1 LEQTKRGFE
10 VKRFFLIFL
19 SLLLLTAVS
28 VSAQKKTEVLL
39 KFSRQEG
46 LMRIV
51 FEAEE
56 PFISKAKVT
65 ASASGIKIEFPEP
78 FSIAPQKNLPF
89 DLETSEKSLAVTP
102 GEKGEI
108 KFFRLS
114 SPARLVFDIR
124 KKELQSEVKEPVI
137 LQKVFVIDAGH
148 GGYDFG
154 ITYGNSNEKDV
165 CLDLAKSLG
174 SVLSKRGKR
183 VFLTRRADQYLGI
196 ADRISLVNQRN
207 PDIFISLHFSVTK
220 NFAIYNPKFEEQ
232 GADEV
237 VDIYSLSSRQKKFV
251 GKSKALADAIEKAIK
266 DEFKIDVLRQEMPV
280 PVLNSVGAPA
290 VLIESPS
297 PRFVVYD
304 QQMKTRLV
312 KAIINGVAAYGQ

>member
-1 LEQTKRGFE
+1 
-10 VKRFFLIFL
+10 
-19 SLLLLTAVS
+19 LLLTAVS

-56 PFISKAKVT
+56 PFITKAKVT
-65 ASASGIKIEFPEP
+65 TSASGIKIEFPGP
-78 FSIAPQKNLPF
+78 FSIIPQKNLPF
-89 DLETSEKSLAVTP
+89 DLETSERSLVVTP
-102 GEKGEI
+102 EEKVEI

-114 SPARLVFDIR
+114 SPARLVFDIQ
-124 KKELQSEVKEPVI
+124 KKELQSDIKEPVI

-154 ITYGNSNEKDV
+154 ITYGNSSEKDI

-174 SVLSKRGKR
+174 SILSKRGKR
-183 VFLTRRADQYLGI
+183 VFLTRRADQYLSI
-196 ADRISLVNQRN
+196 ADRISFVNQRN

-220 NFAIYNPKFEEQ
+220 NFAIYNPKFEDQ
-232 GADEV
+232 GTDEV
-237 VDIYSLSSRQKKFV
+237 VDIYSLSSRQRKFV
-251 GKSKALADAIEKAIK
+251 GKSKALADAIEKVIR
-266 DEFKIDVLRQEMPV
+266 DEFKIDVLRREMPV

-290 VLIESPS
+290 FLIESPS

-312 KAIINGVAAYGQ
+312 KAIINGIAAYGQ

>member
-1 LEQTKRGFE
+1 
-10 VKRFFLIFL
+10 VKRIFLIFL

-39 KFSRQEG
+39 KFSMKEG

-56 PFISKAKVT
+56 PFISKAKVI

-78 FSIAPQKNLPF
+78 FSITPQKNLPF
-89 DLETSEKSLAVTP
+89 DLEASERSLVVTP
-102 GEKGEI
+102 REKGEI

-114 SPARLVFDIR
+114 SPARLVFDIQ
-124 KKELQSEVKEPVI
+124 KKELLSEKKETVI

-154 ITYGNSNEKDV
+154 ITYGNSSEKDI
-165 CLDLAKSLG
+165 CLDLAKTLG
-174 SVLSKRGKR
+174 TVLSKRGKR
-183 VFLTRRADQYLGI
+183 GFLTRRADQYLSI
-196 ADRISLVNQRN
+196 VDRISLVNQKN
-207 PDIFISLHFSVTK
+207 PDIFISLHFSATK
-220 NFAIYNPKFEEQ
+220 NFTIYNPKFEEQ
-232 GADEV
+232 GTDEIA
-237 VDIYSLSSRQKKFV
+237 DIYSLSSRQKRFL
-251 GKSKALADAIEKAIK
+251 GKSKILAESIEKAIK
-266 DEFKIDVLRQEMPV
+266 DEFKIDILRREMPV

-312 KAIINGVAAYGQ
+312 KAIINGIAAYGQ

>member
-1 LEQTKRGFE
+1 
-10 VKRFFLIFL
+10 VKRIFLIFL
-19 SLLLLTAVS
+19 SLSLLTAA
-28 VSAQKKTEVLL
+28 SAYAQRKTEVLL

-65 ASASGIKIEFPEP
+65 SSASRIKIEFPEP

-89 DLETSEKSLAVTP
+89 DLEVSEKSLVVTP
-102 GEKGEI
+102 REKGEI

-114 SPARLVFDIR
+114 SPARLVFDVQ
-124 KKELQSEVKEPVI
+124 KKELQSERQEIVI
-137 LQKVFVIDAGH
+137 LQKVFIFDAGH

-165 CLDLAKSLG
+165 CLDLAKALG
-174 SVLSKRGKR
+174 TALSKRGKK
-183 VFLTRRADQYLGI
+183 VFLTRRADQYLSI
-196 ADRISLVNQRN
+196 ADRISLVNQRS
-207 PDIFISLHFSVTK
+207 PDVFISLHFSATK
-220 NFAIYNPKFEEQ
+220 NFTVYSPKFEEQ
-232 GADEV
+232 GTDEA
-237 VDIYSLSSRQKKFV
+237 VDIYSLSSRQRRFV
-251 GKSKALADAIEKAIK
+251 GKSKALADAVQKAIE
-266 DEFKIDVLRQEMPV
+266 DEFKTDILRREMPV
-280 PVLNSVGAPA
+280 PVLNSAGAPA

-312 KAIINGVAAYGQ
+312 KAIISGIALYGQ

>member
-1 LEQTKRGFE
+1 
-10 VKRFFLIFL
+10 VKRFLLIFL
-19 SLLLLTAVS
+19 SLSLLTAVS
-28 VSAQKKTEVLL
+28 AYAQKKTEVML

-65 ASASGIKIEFPEP
+65 ASASLIKIEFPEP

-89 DLETSEKSLAVTP
+89 DLEVSEKSLVVRP
-102 GEKGEI
+102 REKGEI

-124 KKELQSEVKEPVI
+124 KKELQSERQEIVI

-154 ITYGNSNEKDV
+154 ITYGSSNEKDV
-165 CLDLAKSLG
+165 CLDLAKALG
-174 SVLSKRGKR
+174 AAISKRGKK
-183 VFLTRRADQYLGI
+183 VFLTRRADQYLSI

-207 PDIFISLHFSVTK
+207 PDVFISLHFSATK
-220 NFAIYNPKFEEQ
+220 NFTVYSPKFEEQ
-232 GADEV
+232 GTDEA
-237 VDIYSLSSRQKKFV
+237 VDIYSLSSRQRRFV
-251 GKSKALADAIEKAIK
+251 GKSKALADAVQKAIG
-266 DEFKIDVLRQEMPV
+266 DEFKTDILRREMPV
-280 PVLNSVGAPA
+280 PVLNSAGAPA

-312 KAIINGVAAYGQ
+312 KAIINGIALYGQ

>member
-1 LEQTKRGFE
+1 MKRIL
-10 VKRFFLIFL
+10 LIFL
-19 SLLLLTAVS
+19 SLSLLAAVS
-28 VSAQKKTEVLL
+28 ASAQKKTEVLL
-39 KFSRQEG
+39 KFSMKEG

-56 PFISKAKVT
+56 PFVSKTKVT

-78 FSIAPQKNLPF
+78 FSITPQKNLPF
-89 DLETSEKSLAVTP
+89 DLEVSEKSLVVTP
-102 GEKGEI
+102 REKGEM

-114 SPARLVFDIR
+114 SPARLVFDIQ
-124 KKELQSEVKEPVI
+124 KKELQPEKQQVAI

-154 ITYGNSNEKDV
+154 ITYGNLSEKDI
-165 CLDLAKSLG
+165 CLDLAKALG
-174 SVLSKRGKR
+174 TVLSKRGKR
-183 VFLTRRADQYLGI
+183 VFLTRRADQYLSI
-196 ADRISLVNQRN
+196 ADRISFVNQKN
-207 PDIFISLHFSVTK
+207 PDIFISLHFSAAKT
-220 NFAIYNPKFEEQ
+220 FTIYNPKFGEQ

-237 VDIYSLSSRQKKFV
+237 VDIYSLSSRQKRFLA
-251 GKSKALADAIEKAIK
+251 KSKALADAIEKAVK
-266 DEFKIDVLRQEMPV
+266 DEFKVDILRREMPV

-297 PRFVVYD
+297 PRFVAYD

-312 KAIINGVAAYGQ
+312 KAIISGSTAYGQ

>member
-1 LEQTKRGFE
+1 MKKIL
-10 VKRFFLIFL
+10 LIFL
-19 SLLLLTAVS
+19 SLLLVTAVS
-28 VSAQKKTEVLL
+28 ASAQKKAEVLL

-51 FEAEE
+51 FESEG
-56 PFISKAKVT
+56 PFISKARVT

-78 FSIAPQKNLPF
+78 FSISPPKNLPF
-89 DLETSEKSLAVTP
+89 DLEASEKTLVVTP
-102 GEKGEI
+102 REKGEI

-114 SPARLVFDIR
+114 SPARLVFDIQ
-124 KKELQSEVKEPVI
+124 KKELQSEKQETVI

-154 ITYGNSNEKDV
+154 ITYGNSIEKDI
-165 CLDLAKSLG
+165 CLDLAKALG
-174 SVLSKRGKR
+174 TVLSKRGKR
-183 VFLTRRADQYLGI
+183 VFLTRRADQYLSI

-207 PDIFISLHFSVTK
+207 PDIFISIHFSTTK
-220 NFAIYNPKFEEQ
+220 NFTVYNPKFEEQ
-232 GADEV
+232 GTDEV
-237 VDIYSLSSRQKKFV
+237 DDVYSLSSRQKRFI
-251 GKSKALADAIEKAIK
+251 GKSKALAGSIEKAIK
-266 DEFKIDVLRQEMPV
+266 DEFKVDILRREMPV

-304 QQMKTRLV
+304 QQMKTRLM
-312 KAIINGVAAYGQ
+312 KTIFNGIAAYGQ